1 MTLTK
6 NQFTNT
12 RVLIS
17 EPPKGVAPN
26 KSHFRTITVTEDKPE
41 LEEGAVFVK
50 NSVLSLD
57 PYILHDFSKGNKES
71 PVTGLGIGKII
82 DSKNPNFPVG
92 STFFGPIRWES
103 YSVLNKDQGLSEAF
117 NLDAGIDKDVPLSVY
132 NGVLGLSGFTVWDS
146 LKRVGNLKKGETIYI
161 SSAAGT
167 LGQLAGQLA
176 KRQGLRV
183 IGSAGTDEKVT
194 FLKNELGFDEA
205 FNYKTQDKR
214 EALTA
219 AVGPQGLDIYYDLV
233 FDNTVEIALDL
244 LNTHGRIISVGAL
257 AMHQGQDIVAP
268 NNLINILFKQIRYEG
283 YIIYEYYDQWAAF
296 WKEVTPL
303 VKNGEIKYAETVL
316 EGELDIVPETYDR
329 FLQGGYKGKVSVK
342 IADL

>member
-1 MTLTK
+1 MTIPET
-6 NQFTNT
+6 QFNNT

-17 EPPKGVAPN
+17 QLPEGVAPN
-26 KSHFRTITVTEDKPE
+26 KSHFRTVTITEDKPE
-41 LEEGAVFVK
+41 LEEGSIFVK
-50 NSVLSLD
+50 NAVFSLD

-71 PVTGLGIGKII
+71 SVTGFGIGKII
-82 DSKNPNFPVG
+82 DSKNPNFTIG

-103 YSVLNKDQGLSEAF
+103 YSYLTKEQGLSEAV
-117 NLDAGIDKDVPLSVY
+117 NLDAGLDKDIPLSVY

-146 LKRVGNLKKGETIYI
+146 LRRLGDLKKGETIYI

-183 IGSAGTDEKVT
+183 VGSAGSDEKIAY
-194 FLKNELGFDEA
+194 LKNELGFDAA

-214 EALTA
+214 QALTELA
-219 AVGPQGLDIYYDLV
+219 PQGLDIYYDLV
-233 FDNTVEIALDL
+233 FDDTVEVALDL

-257 AMHQGQDIVAP
+257 AMHQGQELAAP
-268 NNLINILFKQIRYEG
+268 KNLIHILMKQLRYEG
-283 YIIYEYYDQWAAF
+283 YMVYEYYDQWESF

-303 VKNGEIKYAETVL
+303 VKSGEIKSAETVI
-316 EGELDIVPETYDR
+316 EGGLDVVAETYDR

>member
-1 MTLTK
+1 MTASAT
-6 NQFTNT
+6 QFTNT

-17 EPPKGVAPN
+17 QLPEGN
-26 KSHFRTITVTEDKPE
+26 KPE
-41 LEEGAVFVK
+41 LEEGSIFVK
-50 NSVLSLD
+50 NAIFSLD

-71 PVTGLGIGKII
+71 SVTGFGIGKII
-82 DSKNPNFPVG
+82 DSKNPAFPVG

-103 YSVLNKDQGLSEAF
+103 YSRLTKDQGLSEAV
-117 NLDAGIDKDVPLSVY
+117 NLDAGLDKDVPLSVY

-146 LKRVGNLKKGETIYI
+146 LKRRGDLKKGETIYI

-183 IGSAGTDEKVT
+183 IGSAGTDEKVAY
-194 FLKNELGFDEA
+194 LKNELGFDAA
-205 FNYKTQDKR
+205 FNYKTQDR
-214 EALTA
+214 RQALTELA
-219 AVGPQGLDIYYDLV
+219 PQGLDIYYDMV
-233 FDNTVEIALDL
+233 FDDTVEIALDL
-244 LNTHGRIISVGAL
+244 LNPHGRIISVGLL
-257 AMHQGQDIVAP
+257 AMNQGQEPVAP
-268 NNLINILFKQIRYEG
+268 KNLIHILMKQLRYEG
-283 YIIYEYYDQWAAF
+283 YMVYEYYDQWEAF

-303 VKNGEIKYAETVL
+303 VKNGEIKFSETVV
-316 EGELDIVPETYDR
+316 EGGLDVIAETYDR